1 VEDVL
6 LEHPA
11 VAEVAVGGMPD
22 AEWGEV
28 VTAWV
33 VPAPGSRR
41 PAAEDLTGFAADRLA
56 RFKCP
61 RRVVYVDT
69 LPRNALGKLLRHEL
83 SPD

>member
-11 VAEVAVGGMPD
+11 VAEVAVAGLADP
-22 AEWGEV
+22 EWGEA

-33 VPAPGSRR
+33 VPARAASP
-41 PAAEDLTGFAADRLA
+41 PAAADLLRFAGERLA

-61 RRVVYVDT
+61 RRVVFVDA
-69 LPRNALGKLLRHEL
+69 LPRNALGKVLRHEL
-83 SPD
+83 PD